1 MKLNEANFIYS
12 YSCLGQLV
20 LFQTKRMEKIDLRYL
35 DKINTND
42 AYLYPGLER
51 V

>member
-12 YSCLGQLV
+12 YSCLGQLF
-20 LFQTKRMEKIDLRYL
+20 LFQTKTMERNDLRYL